1 MVKDIVNDDINK
13 ILEDILRG
21 FIKFDGSIES
31 VIDVIE
37 SNRISVDKLKELL
50 ASEDLILNKT
60 HLYKMELIL
69 AKQHRLFK
77 ILEAEKED
85 LIKNIK
91 QINKKSKVVNNYIC
105 SGIKSIFLDK
115 ET

>member
-37 SNRISVDKLKELL
+37 SNRISVDKLN
-50 ASEDLILNKT
+50 S
-60 HLYKMELIL
+60 
-69 AKQHRLFK
+69 
-77 ILEAEKED
+77 
-85 LIKNIK
+85 
-91 QINKKSKVVNNYIC
+91 
-105 SGIKSIFLDK
+105 SI
-115 ET
+115 